1 MTNTIRNVTMD
12 EIVFMTSCH
21 VSLNPN
27 RGPAT
32 SQPAIN
38 MTAALNANGWPL
50 KRAKACA
57 NREYHEDFSTIV
69 DPIGF
74 SRDAA
79 CRRRDRSGFMQTRK
93 IASSEMR
100 AERSD
105 QRSPSMPRKCR
116 SAARNGPSAPDRFG
130 GRPYHDKAETAQV

>member
-12 EIVFMTSCH
+12 EIVFITSCH

-27 RGPAT
+27 KGPVT
-32 SQPAIN
+32 NQPAIN
-38 MTAALNANGWPL
+38 ITAALNANGWPL

-57 NREYHEDFSTIV
+57 NREYHEDVSTIV

-100 AERSD
+100 GGRSD
-105 QRSPSMPRKCR
+105 QNDRRRCLGSVDRR
-116 SAARNGPSAPDRFG
+116 VRNGPSAPDRFG
-130 GRPYHDKAETAQV
+130 GRPY

>member
-12 EIVFMTSCH
+12 EIVFITSCH

-38 MTAALNANGWPL
+38 MTAALNPNGWPL
-50 KRAKACA
+50 KSAKACA

-74 SRDAA
+74 SRDAGVPA
-79 CRRRDRSGFMQTRK
+79 PRSKRIYADEEDCELGNAGRK
-93 IASSEMR
+93 KRPTIAVDASE
-100 AERSD
+100 
-105 QRSPSMPRKCR
+105 
-116 SAARNGPSAPDRFG
+116 
-130 GRPYHDKAETAQV
+130 V